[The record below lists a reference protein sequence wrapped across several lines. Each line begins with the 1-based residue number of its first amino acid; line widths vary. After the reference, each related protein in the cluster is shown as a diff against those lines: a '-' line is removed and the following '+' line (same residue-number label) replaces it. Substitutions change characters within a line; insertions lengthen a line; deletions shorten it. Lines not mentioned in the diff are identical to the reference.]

1 MQLGLVDRSLEI
13 GRSQRSIEEGHT
25 RRRAAVSQDLGLGKG
40 KETERGI
47 TNHTDIGTA
56 TGETLPTTQTMKH
69 PDMAHHTP
77 ARGPTEEKIHTE
89 TTSNKEEAIQEMT
102 ETTNPTT
109 LKTVIAEIQ
118 IENL

>member
-25 RRRAAVSQDLGLGKG
+25 RRRAAAVSQDLGKGKG
-40 KETERGI
+40 TERGI
-47 TNHTDIGTA
+47 INHTDIGTA
-56 TGETLPTTQTMKH
+56 TGETLPMTQTMKH

-77 ARGPTEEKIHTE
+77 ARGPTEEKILTE

-109 LKTVIAEIQ
+109 LKTVIAETL